1 MQRQTFDD
9 NGKKVQV
16 KLTAQEKMLQSARY
30 ASVCAERAQEQHRS
44 AENREMWQDSFEHH
58 MRDYRRFKKQA
69 EREE

>member
-9 NGKKVQV
+9 NGKKVPV
-16 KLTAQEKMLQSARY
+16 KLTAQEKMLQSARH

-44 AENREMWQDSFEHH
+44 QDNREMWQDSFEHH

-69 EREE
+69 AREV

>member
-9 NGKKVQV
+9 NGKKVPV
-16 KLTAQEKMLQSARY
+16 KLTTQEKMLQSARY

-44 AENREMWQDSFEHH
+44 AENREMWQESFEHH

-69 EREE
+69 DREA